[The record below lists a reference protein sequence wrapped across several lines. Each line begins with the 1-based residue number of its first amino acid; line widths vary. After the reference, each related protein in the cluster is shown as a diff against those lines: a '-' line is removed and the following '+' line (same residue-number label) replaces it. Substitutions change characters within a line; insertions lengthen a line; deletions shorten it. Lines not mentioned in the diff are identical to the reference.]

1 MIITLLLVLFVVL
14 MVLEV
19 PIAFAMG
26 VAAIAVIAIAG
37 NAPMTIVTHRLV
49 MSADSFTLLA
59 IPLFVLAGSLMETGG
74 IAARLVNL
82 AKALVGFVR
91 GGLGMAVIVGEM
103 FFSGISGSTT
113 ADVSAMSSMLLPAMK
128 RSGYPQEQ
136 SVAIISAASAMG
148 ILIPPCITMVVFGG
162 ITNTS
167 VMALFLAGFLPALV
181 LAILTAALVYYY
193 AIRLNL
199 PTAGTF
205 SWRQVW
211 RAFVESLVA
220 LGMPV
225 IIFGGLIGGVAT
237 TTEVASFAVIYAMI
251 AGYFIYRE
259 LTLAKLWHILVESS
273 VMSGIILLLLGL
285 SLVYTYLLA
294 IENVTPTLG
303 QFVLGISRDP
313 TIFLII
319 TSVVAILLSAV
330 IEVLPTGL
338 LLIPIFLPIAQSLGV
353 DKVHFLTLLVAA
365 GGLGMF
371 IPPTGVGL
379 LIGCS
384 VGRIPV
390 TKVIRPMM
398 PYIAVLFLGI
408 VILCAFPAVVT
419 ILPKLIMSN

>member
-1 MIITLLLVLFVVL
+1 MIITMLLVLFVVL

-26 VAAIAVIAIAG
+26 VAAIVVIAVAG

-82 AKALVGFVR
+82 AKSLVGFVR

-113 ADVSAMSSMLLPAMK
+113 ADVSAMSSMMLPAMK
-128 RSGYPQEQ
+128 RSGYPLEQ

-181 LAILTAALVYYY
+181 LAIMTAALVYYY
-193 AIRLNL
+193 ALRLNL

-205 SWRQVW
+205 SWQRVW
-211 RAFVESLVA
+211 RSFVESLVA

-251 AGYFIYRE
+251 AGFFIYKE

-294 IENVTPTLG
+294 IENVTPMLG

-319 TSVVAILLSAV
+319 TSVVAILLAAV
-330 IEVLPTGL
+330 IEVLPMGL

-398 PYIAVLFLGI
+398 PYVAVLFLGI
-408 VILCAFPAVVT
+408 VILCVFPAVVT
-419 ILPKLIMSN
+419 IVPKLIMSS

>member
-1 MIITLLLVLFVVL
+1 MIITMLLVLFVVL

-26 VAAIAVIAIAG
+26 VAAIVVIAVAG

-82 AKALVGFVR
+82 AKSLVGFVR

-113 ADVSAMSSMLLPAMK
+113 ADVSAMSSMMLPAMK

-181 LAILTAALVYYY
+181 LAIMTAALVYYY
-193 AIRLNL
+193 ALRLNL

-205 SWRQVW
+205 SWQRVW
-211 RAFVESLVA
+211 RSFVESLVA

-251 AGYFIYRE
+251 AGFFIYKE

-294 IENVTPTLG
+294 IENVTPMLG

-319 TSVVAILLSAV
+319 TSVVAILLAAV
-330 IEVLPTGL
+330 IEVLPMGL

-365 GGLGMF
+365 GGPGMF

-390 TKVIRPMM
+390 RKVIRPMM
-398 PYIAVLFLGI
+398 PYVAVLFLGI
-408 VILCAFPAVVT
+408 VILCVFPAVVT
-419 ILPKLIMSN
+419 IVPKLIMSS

>member
-1 MIITLLLVLFVVL
+1 MIITMLLVLFVVL

-26 VAAIAVIAIAG
+26 VAAIVVIAVAG

-82 AKALVGFVR
+82 AKSLVGFVR

-113 ADVSAMSSMLLPAMK
+113 ADVSAMSSMMLPAMK
-128 RSGYPQEQ
+128 RSGYPLEQ

-181 LAILTAALVYYY
+181 LAIMTAALVYYY
-193 AIRLNL
+193 ALRLNL

-205 SWRQVW
+205 SWKRVW
-211 RAFVESLVA
+211 RSFVESLVA

-251 AGYFIYRE
+251 AGFFIYKE
-259 LTLAKLWHILVESS
+259 LTLAKLWHIIVESS

-294 IENVTPTLG
+294 IENVTPMLG

-319 TSVVAILLSAV
+319 TSVVAILLAAV
-330 IEVLPTGL
+330 IEVLPMGL

-398 PYIAVLFLGI
+398 PYVAVLFLGI

-419 ILPKLIMSN
+419 IVPKLIMSS

>member
-1 MIITLLLVLFVVL
+1 MIITMLLVLFVVL

-26 VAAIAVIAIAG
+26 VAAIAVIAVAG

-82 AKALVGFVR
+82 AKSLVGFVR

-113 ADVSAMSSMLLPAMK
+113 ADVSAMSSMMLPAMK

-181 LAILTAALVYYY
+181 LAIMTAALVYYY
-193 AIRLNL
+193 ALRLNL

-205 SWRQVW
+205 SWQRVW
-211 RAFVESLVA
+211 RSFVESLVA

-251 AGYFIYRE
+251 AGFFIYKE

-294 IENVTPTLG
+294 IENVTPMLG

-319 TSVVAILLSAV
+319 TSVVAILLAAV
-330 IEVLPTGL
+330 IEVLPMGL

-398 PYIAVLFLGI
+398 PYVAVLFLGI

-419 ILPKLIMSN
+419 IVPKLIMSR

>member
-1 MIITLLLVLFVVL
+1 MIITMLLVLFVVL

-26 VAAIAVIAIAG
+26 VAAIVVIAVAG

-82 AKALVGFVR
+82 AKSLVGFVR

-113 ADVSAMSSMLLPAMK
+113 ADVSAMSSMMLPAMK
-128 RSGYPQEQ
+128 RSGYPLEQ

-167 VMALFLAGFLPALV
+167 VTALFLAGFLPALV
-181 LAILTAALVYYY
+181 LAIMTAALVYYY
-193 AIRLNL
+193 ALRLNL

-205 SWRQVW
+205 SWQRVW
-211 RAFVESLVA
+211 RSFVESLVA

-251 AGYFIYRE
+251 AGFFIYKE

-294 IENVTPTLG
+294 IENVTPMLG

-319 TSVVAILLSAV
+319 TSVVAILLAAV
-330 IEVLPTGL
+330 IEVLPMGL

-371 IPPTGVGL
+371 LPPTGVGL

-398 PYIAVLFLGI
+398 PYVAVLFLGI

-419 ILPKLIMSN
+419 IVPKLIMSS

>member
-1 MIITLLLVLFVVL
+1 
-14 MVLEV
+14 
-19 PIAFAMG
+19 
-26 VAAIAVIAIAG
+26 
-37 NAPMTIVTHRLV
+37 

-82 AKALVGFVR
+82 AKSLVGFVR

-113 ADVSAMSSMLLPAMK
+113 ADVSAMSSMMLPAMK
-128 RSGYPQEQ
+128 RSGYPLEQ

-167 VMALFLAGFLPALV
+167 VTALFLAGFLPALV
-181 LAILTAALVYYY
+181 LAIMTAALVYYY
-193 AIRLNL
+193 ALRLNL

-205 SWRQVW
+205 SWQRVW
-211 RAFVESLVA
+211 RSFVESLVA

-251 AGYFIYRE
+251 AGFFIYKE

-294 IENVTPTLG
+294 IENVTPMLG

-319 TSVVAILLSAV
+319 TSVVAILLAAV
-330 IEVLPTGL
+330 IEVLPMGL

-371 IPPTGVGL
+371 LPPTGVGL

-398 PYIAVLFLGI
+398 PYVAVLFLGI

-419 ILPKLIMSN
+419 IVPKLIMSS